1 MESEEM
7 ERHVSCKRKPK
18 KAGVAI
24 LTSDK
29 IDFKTKIITKDK
41 DEHYK
46 NDKRSIQQDEHSI
59 CKYSCT
65 QHKIT

>member
-18 KAGVAI
+18 KAGVGI

-29 IDFKTKIITKDK
+29 IDFKTKIVIKDN
-41 DEHYK
+41 DEYYI
-46 NDKRSIQQDEHSI
+46 NDKRSFQQDGYNI